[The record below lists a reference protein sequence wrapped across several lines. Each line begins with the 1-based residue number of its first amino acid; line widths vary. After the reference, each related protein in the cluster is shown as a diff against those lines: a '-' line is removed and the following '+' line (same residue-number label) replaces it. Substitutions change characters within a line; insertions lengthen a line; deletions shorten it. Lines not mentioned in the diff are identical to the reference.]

1 MSDER
6 ALYQERRR
14 SLEMPPLAFRSPILA
29 RLAIV
34 AGLAPF
40 ALTCAAKLGSQAHPS
55 SSLTPCETEIEC
67 PRAPHACIISTCV
80 EGRCLMVEAAANTI
94 VPEPEQVKGDCRI
107 AVCDGRGERTALAD
121 QNDWPADDGNP
132 CTDEVC
138 DEGAPVHPPLALGE
152 ACEDEDSPKG
162 ICNGAGKCGECLP
175 SAKRCSGHATQA
187 CDEDGEW
194 PAPEPCPEASPV
206 CERAECIGL
215 SGIHA
220 GARHSCARFE
230 DGSVR
235 CWGDKRSGR
244 LGDGTTGMARGLAG
258 AVEIAAGWDHTCAR
272 LTDGSAHCWG
282 SNQSG
287 ELGDG
292 TLEPRGYPAPVRGL
306 AGVAQLA
313 AGRGFGCARLADGQV
328 ACWGQ
333 NALGQLGSGAVAK
346 PAKTKETEAAPEP
359 PPIRSSPVAAQAVSG
374 VQTLSLGRAHS
385 CGLLLGGSVV
395 CWGDDRLGQ
404 LGRHAPPSE
413 TGPAGKGKPKAAAPV
428 KPIPPVKGLKGASEI
443 AAGERHACARL
454 ADDSVRCWGDNASG
468 QLGDGT
474 TTLRPAP
481 AEVKNLPG
489 SAFGL
494 ALGSAHSCAI
504 LTDATVACWGDNT
517 RGQLGDGT
525 TTSRPSPALVPGLKG
540 VRALTARGDHT
551 CAHLESG
558 AVRCWGANDAGQIN
572 TGRDQTAPAPLTW

>member
-6 ALYQERRR
+6 ALYQKSRR
-14 SLEMPPLAFRSPILA
+14 SLEMPPLTRAFRSPILA

-34 AGLAPF
+34 AALAPF
-40 ALTCAAKLGSQAHPS
+40 ALTCAAKLGSEAHPS

-175 SAKRCSGHATQA
+175 SSKRCSGHATQA

-215 SGIHA
+215 SGVHA
-220 GARHSCARFE
+220 GARHTCARFE

-272 LTDGSAHCWG
+272 LADGSAVCWG

-292 TLEPRGYPAPVRGL
+292 TLETRGYPAPVRGL
-306 AGVAQLA
+306 AGVAQIA

-333 NALGQLGSGAVAK
+333 NALGQLGSGAVTK
-346 PAKTKETEAAPEP
+346 PAKTKGPQGEATPEP

-395 CWGDDRLGQ
+395 
-404 LGRHAPPSE
+404 
-413 TGPAGKGKPKAAAPV
+413 
-428 KPIPPVKGLKGASEI
+428 
-443 AAGERHACARL
+443 
-454 ADDSVRCWGDNASG
+454 
-468 QLGDGT
+468 
-474 TTLRPAP
+474 
-481 AEVKNLPG
+481 
-489 SAFGL
+489 
-494 ALGSAHSCAI
+494 
-504 LTDATVACWGDNT
+504 CWGDNT

-572 TGRDQTAPAPLTW
+572 TGPDRDRAAPAPLTW